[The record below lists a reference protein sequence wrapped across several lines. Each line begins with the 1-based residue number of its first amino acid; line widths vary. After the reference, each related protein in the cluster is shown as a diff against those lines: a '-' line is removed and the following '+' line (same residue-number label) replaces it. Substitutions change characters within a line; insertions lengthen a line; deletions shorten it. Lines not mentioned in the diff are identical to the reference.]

1 MTDQMPPVARAEIQK
16 LYRDFSAFEAET
28 SEMVTQLMAD
38 LEEGHR
44 LCRESE
50 ALRKE
55 AFRQLRVLRAFVVE
69 HFSGEHGGDPET
81 TAAALDALLASPE
94 ENL

>member
-1 MTDQMPPVARAEIQK
+1 MTDQMPPAARAEFQR
-16 LYRDFSAFEAET
+16 LYHDFSAFEAET
-28 SEMVTQLMAD
+28 TEVIEQLMAD
-38 LEEGHR
+38 LEEGQR

-50 ALRKE
+50 VLRKE

-81 TAAALDALLASPE
+81 TAAALDALLDPE
-94 ENL
+94 GDL